1 MQLVHFKHWQTPLYI
16 INVMMN
22 VGVVGVVED
31 DDDYDDD
38 EVDDDDDVDDW
49 LLD

>member
-22 VGVVGVVED
+22 VGVVD
-31 DDDYDDD
+31 DDDDDD
-38 EVDDDDDVDDW
+38 EVDDDDVDDW
-49 LLD
+49 LPD